1 MNFKVKRSALAG
13 DIRIPPSKSHTIR
26 AAVFAGLARGTSVI
40 HGPLKS
46 DDTLACLNAL
56 RQLGTE
62 VTEDDNWT
70 IRGFNGRPRV
80 PDAALDVKN
89 SGTSLRFLSAVAA
102 LADGEIEITGDAS
115 TQTRPMEPLL
125 NALRSLG
132 AVMAES
138 KKKNGRAPLT
148 VRGRAAGGMASVDG
162 VTSQFI
168 SALLIIAPLLKRNSQ
183 LKVVKLNERPYIEIT
198 LYWLRKLGIEFTKKG
213 RNNFNVTGGQTYYP
227 FERAIP
233 ADFSSATFPLV
244 GALITEGSDV
254 LLKGLDMTD
263 PQGDKKI
270 IEIVKEM
277 GGQVEA
283 ESGGVR
289 VKFSELEGDEIDL
302 NEMPDALPALAV
314 LGCFAEGETKLVN
327 VPQARLKETDRIKVM
342 AGELRKMGA
351 DVEELKDGLAVRKSA
366 LTGAKVNGHGDH
378 RVVMALALAGLAAE
392 GETEITTAESA
403 SVTFPGFRES
413 MQALGAAIEEV
424 EGAEAEAEEEAKV
437 EAKAEGEKAEVEGR
451 AKEPEEQ
458 KPEEEKAEAKAEEEG
473 KTEEP
478 EEEKPEAGGQKPEE
492 EKAEEAEEEKTED
505 QKPEEEKAEAEGEA
519 KVEAEVKKEGRSE
532 AEAEAETVAEV
543 KTEEEGQAEE
553 QKPEAEDQKPVEE
566 KAEEEK
572 KEEKPAEG

>member
-1 MNFKVKRSALAG
+1 MNFKVKRSTLAG

-40 HGPLKS
+40 HCPLKS
-46 DDTLACLNAL
+46 DDTLACLGAL
-56 RQLGTE
+56 RQLGAE

-70 IRGFNGRPRV
+70 VKGFNGRPRV
-80 PDAALDVKN
+80 PDAPLDVKN

-102 LADGEIEITGDAS
+102 LADGEIEITGDDSA
-115 TQTRPMEPLL
+115 QTRPMEPLL

-138 KKKNGRAPLT
+138 KKKKGRAPLT

-168 SALLIIAPLLKRNSQ
+168 SALLIIAPLLKRTSQ
-183 LKVVKLNERPYIEIT
+183 LKVVKLNERPYVEIT

-213 RNNFNVTGGQTYYP
+213 RNNFNVPGGQSYYA

-270 IEIVKEM
+270 IDIVKEM

-289 VKFSELEGDEIDL
+289 VKFSELEGDKINL

-314 LGCFAEGETKLVN
+314 LGCFAEGETKR
-327 VPQARLKETDRIKVM
+327 PTASRSWQASSRKWAPTSRSSKTAWPCARANSPALKSTATATTGWSWRS
-342 AGELRKMGA
+342 RWQ
-351 DVEELKDGLAVRKSA
+351 GLPPRARRKSP
-366 LTGAKVNGHGDH
+366 
-378 RVVMALALAGLAAE
+378 RP
-392 GETEITTAESA
+392 SRQA
-403 SVTFPGFRES
+403 SLFPGS
-413 MQALGAAIEEV
+413 
-424 EGAEAEAEEEAKV
+424 
-437 EAKAEGEKAEVEGR
+437 AKACGPWARPLKKGR
-451 AKEPEEQ
+451 RR
-458 KPEEEKAEAKAEEEG
+458 
-473 KTEEP
+473 
-478 EEEKPEAGGQKPEE
+478 
-492 EKAEEAEEEKTED
+492 
-505 QKPEEEKAEAEGEA
+505 
-519 KVEAEVKKEGRSE
+519 KKLR
-532 AEAEAETVAEV
+532 
-543 KTEEEGQAEE
+543 
-553 QKPEAEDQKPVEE
+553 
-566 KAEEEK
+566 
-572 KEEKPAEG
+572 